1 MLFVKVESLLKE
13 ACAMMCIDRLK
24 KVAIF
29 EGLTEA
35 QLLRI
40 EELSIEEEF
49 GKGEYLFRQDEPA
62 EYLYVL
68 LKGRVKLVRHAPT
81 GAATIIE
88 IYSTGDEL
96 TAASVLEGK
105 PYAASAKTLT
115 DGIVLKMSAANL
127 RRIIQEWPVVAS
139 NIMRVLGQRY
149 RELMENLSSLAV
161 YKVEGRLCKVMASLA
176 RRFGIVGDCRG
187 IILDLS
193 LTRQDLADI
202 TGTTLET
209 TIRTLNRLKN
219 DGLITWEGKRFFIP
233 DIHALEQVAMS
244 S

>member
-1 MLFVKVESLLKE
+1 MTNSE
-13 ACAMMCIDRLK
+13 RLR

-29 EGLTEA
+29 DGLTEA

-40 EELSIEEEF
+40 EETAVETEF
-49 GKGEYLFRQDEPA
+49 TKGEYLFRQDEPA
-62 EYLYVL
+62 EWLYVL
-68 LKGRVKLVRHAPT
+68 LRGRVKLVRHAPT

-96 TAASVLEGK
+96 TAASLIEGK

-115 DGIVLKMSAANL
+115 DGIVLKMSAHNFRKMLA
-127 RRIIQEWPVVAS
+127 EWPVVAG
-139 NIMRVLGQRY
+139 NIMREMGQRY

-161 YKVEGRLCKVMASLA
+161 YKVEGRLCKVIANLA
-176 RRFGIVGDCRG
+176 RRYGILGDCRG
-187 IILDLS
+187 VILDLA

-209 TIRTLNRLKN
+209 TIRTLNRLKG
-219 DGLITWEGKRFFIP
+219 DGLISWEGKRFFIP
-233 DIHALEQVAMS
+233 DVRALEGVANAS
-244 S
+244 

>member
-1 MLFVKVESLLKE
+1 MTNSE
-13 ACAMMCIDRLK
+13 RLR

-29 EGLTEA
+29 DGLTEA
-35 QLLRI
+35 QLLKI
-40 EELSIEEEF
+40 EELAVESEF

-62 EYLYVL
+62 EWLYVL
-68 LKGRVKLVRHAPT
+68 LRGRVKLVRHAPT

-96 TAASVLEGK
+96 TAASLVEGK

-115 DGIVLKMSAANL
+115 DGIVLRLSAHHFHKILA
-127 RRIIQEWPVVAS
+127 EWPVVAG
-139 NIMRVLGQRY
+139 NIMREMGQRY

-161 YKVEGRLCKVMASLA
+161 YKVEGRLCKVIANLA
-176 RRFGIVGDCRG
+176 RRYGIFGDCRG
-187 IILDLS
+187 VILDLA

-209 TIRTLNRLKN
+209 TIRTLNRLKG
-219 DGLITWEGKRFFIP
+219 DGLISWEGKRFFIP
-233 DIHALEQVAMS
+233 DVRALEGVATAS
-244 S
+244 